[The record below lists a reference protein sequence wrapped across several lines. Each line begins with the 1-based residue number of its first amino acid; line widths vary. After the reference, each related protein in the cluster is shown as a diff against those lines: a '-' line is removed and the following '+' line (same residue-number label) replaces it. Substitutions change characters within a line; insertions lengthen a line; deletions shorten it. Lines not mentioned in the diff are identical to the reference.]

1 MFNLIFL
8 YNLIKSELAEVE
20 TALKKELEADNPKIS
35 PIISHILLPGGKR
48 VRPAI
53 LILCAK
59 LGEFDRERSVQLG
72 VAIELIHTATLV
84 HDDVVDNANLRRGKP
99 SINAKWDNKFAV
111 LLGDYLYT
119 KGCRLLLKDK
129 NTEVIKLVIGAT
141 NDMTEG
147 EVLQEAVKND
157 SSVSFE
163 DYLYITRAKTAGLI
177 STCAKAGG
185 ICGGLTRDKI
195 DALERFGLNLGIAF
209 QIIDDTFDWS
219 VKKEKL
225 GKPVMSDLQ
234 EGRFTLPLIYLLQ
247 EANPTDKDWLY
258 KLLDNEVLKKD
269 DILAI
274 RGKMNDYKILE
285 KVVDL
290 GREYIK
296 SAKKELE
303 IFPASKIKQAL
314 LTLTDYIIERDW

>member
-8 YNLIKSELAEVE
+8 YNLIKSELDEVE
-20 TALKKELEADNPKIS
+20 VELKKEIEADNAKIS
-35 PIISHILLPGGKR
+35 PVISHILLPGGKR

-59 LGEFDRERSVQLG
+59 LGEFDRERSVKLA

-84 HDDVVDNANLRRGKP
+84 HDDVVDEANLRRGKP

-129 NTEVIKLVIGAT
+129 DIEAIRLVIGAT

-147 EVLQEAVKND
+147 EVLQEAAKND
-157 SSVSFE
+157 PEVSFE
-163 DYLYITRAKTAGLI
+163 DYLYIIRAKTAGLI
-177 STCAKAGG
+177 SACAKAGG
-185 ICGGLTRDKI
+185 MCGGLSRDKI
-195 DALERFGLNLGIAF
+195 YALERFGLNLGIAF
-209 QIIDDTFDWS
+209 QIIDDTLDWNA
-219 VKKEKL
+219 KKEKL
-225 GKPVMSDLQ
+225 GKPVTNDLR
-234 EGRFTLPLIYLLQ
+234 EGGYTLPLIYLLQ
-247 EANPTDKDWLY
+247 ESKPDDKDTLC
-258 KLLDNEVLKKD
+258 KMLDSEGLNEN
-269 DILAI
+269 DILYI

-285 KVVDL
+285 KVIDM
-290 GREYIK
+290 GGKYIQ

-303 IFPASKIKQAL
+303 IFPPSKIKQAL
-314 LTLTDYIIERDW
+314 VTLTDYIIERDW